1 MGKQIVEFG
10 LEGRIRL
17 GGVVMFLEI
26 EDQRHQG
33 FGHEPAAEDAE
44 MSGFVGAGAKRIESG
59 TASAFLA
66 YRSISY

>member
-17 GGVVMFLEI
+17 GGVVVFLEI
-26 EDQRHQG
+26 ENQRHQG

-44 MSGFVGAGAKRIESG
+44 MPGFVGTAAKRIEGWSHRIRLYLLNG
-59 TASAFLA
+59 
-66 YRSISY
+66 